1 MKQDVFTGKMFHR
14 LFWPSLWASVGL
26 AFSDMADA
34 LVVGWRMGETGL
46 AAIGMTL
53 PLFMVINLFMHG
65 LGIGG
70 SVHYAQLLA
79 RESARRRWTASCGC
93 SGWRWL

>member
-1 MKQDVFTGKMFHR
+1 MNQDIFTGKMFR
-14 LFWPSLWASVGL
+14 SLFVPSLWASVGL

-53 PLFMVINLFMHG
+53 PLFMGINLFMDG
-65 LGIGG
+65 LG
-70 SVHYAQLLA
+70 V
-79 RESARRRWTASCGC
+79 SALVERAKIKFV
-93 SGWRWL
+93 